1 MDTFLTELR
10 NAYFAELQHG
20 SGAILNTEFAAVGSL
35 RLRIIDQIVRNIVD
49 VKLNFSDVLR
59 LQRMSLAQ
67 LLNGVKSGV
76 SMLAAG
82 VGLEGVDVDFQLVGA
97 HAFGK
102 LFQMRFFDHGTAE
115 ALFAF

>member
-1 MDTFLTELR
+1 
-10 NAYFAELQHG
+10 
-20 SGAILNTEFAAVGSL
+20 
-35 RLRIIDQIVRNIVD
+35 
-49 VKLNFSDVLR
+49 
-59 LQRMSLAQ
+59 MSLAQ

-102 LFQMRFFDHGTAE
+102 LFQMRFFGPLARQKPFR
-115 ALFAF
+115 LLKFRWRQ

>member
-1 MDTFLTELR
+1 
-10 NAYFAELQHG
+10 
-20 SGAILNTEFAAVGSL
+20 
-35 RLRIIDQIVRNIVD
+35 
-49 VKLNFSDVLR
+49 
-59 LQRMSLAQ
+59 MSLAQ

-102 LFQMRFFDHGTAE
+102 LFQMRFLTMHGRSPFRLLKFAGGSKALLRQISAENTAVGSLACVQRLAHGT
-115 ALFAF
+115 LF

>member
-49 VKLNFSDVLR
+49 VKLNFSDVL
-59 LQRMSLAQ
+59 Q
-67 LLNGVKSGV
+67 
-76 SMLAAG
+76 AA
-82 VGLEGVDVDFQLVGA
+82 ENEPCA
-97 HAFGK
+97 TPEWRKERREHACS
-102 LFQMRFFDHGTAE
+102 RRRA
-115 ALFAF
+115 